1 MPLATA
7 PVIRRAVPLD
17 AVGLA
22 QLDAASAP
30 WPWREEQYRK
40 SCMVGDDNAE
50 QALLLEHD
58 GELQGFVVFARELDD
73 GSIYNIVVASAARRR
88 GYAALL
94 LDAAIVALADT
105 GARRCLLEVR
115 KSNTA
120 ARRLYELA
128 GFHFDG
134 VRRNYYPLPEGRED
148 AILMSR
154 DL

>member
-1 MPLATA
+1 MVTE
-7 PVIRRAVPLD
+7 PVVRRALPMDAARLAQVD
-17 AVGLA
+17 AV
-22 QLDAASAP
+22 SAP
-30 WPWREEQYRK
+30 WPWLQEQYQK
-40 SCMVGDDNAE
+40 SCMAGDDSAE
-50 QALLLEHD
+50 QALLLEVD
-58 GELQGFVVFARELDD
+58 GELQAFVVFARELDD

-94 LDAAIVALADT
+94 LEAAIAALADT

-134 VRRNYYPLPEGRED
+134 IRRNYYPLPVGRED